1 MRRKTARRSDI
12 PLCAA
17 LSGQKR
23 PIRRDPGSASFAAE
37 LLQPAESEI
46 DSSEHAGSTLALLS
60 APCMRCAVA
69 LSLLLQSAAMSVKP
83 DVKLPDLRYR
93 ANHSCAMR
101 ARSLRDV

>member
-1 MRRKTARRSDI
+1 M
-12 PLCAA
+12 
-17 LSGQKR
+17 
-23 PIRRDPGSASFAAE
+23 
-37 LLQPAESEI
+37 LQPAESEI

-93 ANHSCAMR
+93 ANHCSA
-101 ARSLRDV
+101 ARNSPAQFF